1 MGFLEKGMSFY
12 SQRVFT
18 ELEPCGKHCA
28 RCEKP
33 CPQGGPQG
41 ACSLTGKGNTEQ
53 IMPTKCAGACD
64 NIYSPRLRD

>member
-33 CPQGGPQG
+33 CRVPV
-41 ACSLTGKGNTEQ
+41 
-53 IMPTKCAGACD
+53 
-64 NIYSPRLRD
+64 LRELVV